1 MTYEACLK
9 LFKVYR
15 KCENFEDLIDK
26 SMLESRM
33 LTWLILFYLRDPR
46 GGRGE
51 RELFRRAWK
60 HILNKEFSKKHVFA
74 LMELVGDYGRY
85 DDLCVISTMKGGRHA
100 MSVIKQTLAKD
111 MENLVRGSKVSL
123 LAKWMP
129 TENGSIDKKTKFV
142 ERYTKYTGI
151 TRREYRD
158 TNKTLRAHLRT
169 VIHSCSNNYKFK
181 SLGEILTS
189 ERYGEVIYQL
199 KGLT

>member
-1 MTYEACLK
+1 MTNEGRIE
-9 LFKVYR
+9 LFNVHRHCVY
-15 KCENFEDLIDK
+15 FEDLIDK
-26 SMLESRM
+26 SMLESKQD
-33 LTWLILFYLRDPR
+33 TWVILFYLRDPR

-51 RELFRRAWK
+51 RDLFRRAWQ
-60 HILNKEFSKKHVFA
+60 HILNKEFSKKHVYA

-100 MSVIKQTLAKD
+100 MSVIKQTLAMD
-111 MENLVRGSKVSL
+111 MENLALGSKVSL

-158 TNKTLRAHLRT
+158 TNKTLRTHLRT
-169 VIHSCSNNYKFK
+169 VIHSCSSNYKFK

-189 ERYGEVIYQL
+189 ERYEDVVYKL
-199 KGLT
+199 KG